1 MAECQRKD
9 VYPSMMPDPTY
20 TLAPA
25 ADFVLAFDLP
35 GFRGR
40 LVRLDSV
47 SARALEAH
55 ALPEPAARVAAETL
69 TLAALLG
76 SALKLDG
83 RLTVQSKSDGA
94 LDLAAADYYGAEEGR
109 AAGLRGL
116 ARIDNERAKALGAAP
131 SFAELAGAGSLAIT
145 IEPRRGEQSYQG
157 ITALSPEGLAASAET
172 YFAQSEQLPTAIR
185 LAAAPLYEPGKPA
198 RWRAGGI
205 MLQTTPDAPR
215 NDDAKND
222 NWERLTLFLKSLSD
236 FELLDVSLSAEN
248 LLWRLF
254 HEDEVR
260 VQPAEPLT
268 FRCDCDKGRIASV
281 LRAYAPAD
289 RAGLADADG
298 IIRARCEFC
307 GTLHEIGD
315 EALVSSGQ

>member
-1 MAECQRKD
+1 MTDK
-9 VYPSMMPDPTY
+9 PY
-20 TLAPA
+20 TPAPA

-47 SARALEAH
+47 SARALAAH
-55 ALPEPAARVAAETL
+55 ALPESAARVAAEAL

-94 LDLAAADYYGAEEGR
+94 LDLAAADYYGAEDGR
-109 AAGLRGL
+109 VAGLRGY
-116 ARIDNERAKALGAAP
+116 ARVDAERAKALGAAP
-131 SFAELAGAGSLAIT
+131 PFAQLAGAGSLAIT
-145 IEPRRGEQSYQG
+145 IEPRRGDQTYQG
-157 ITALSPEGLAASAET
+157 ITALSPDGMAASAET

-198 RWRAGGI
+198 AWRAGGI
-205 MLQTTPDAPR
+205 MVQATPDAPLR
-215 NDDAKND
+215 EDD
-222 NWERLTLFLKSLSD
+222 WERLTLFLKSLAD
-236 FELLDVSLSAEN
+236 FELLDVSLSAED

-260 VQPAEPLT
+260 VHPAEPIE
-268 FRCDCDKGRIASV
+268 FRCDCSAARIAAV
-281 LRAYAPAD
+281 LRSYAPSD
-289 RAGLADADG
+289 RAGLADPDG
-298 IIRARCEFC
+298 VIRARCEFC
-307 GTLHEIGD
+307 GAVH
-315 EALVSSGQ
+315 ALAPDDLAATA

>member
-1 MAECQRKD
+1 MTDK
-9 VYPSMMPDPTY
+9 PY
-20 TLAPA
+20 TPAPA

-94 LDLAAADYYGAEEGR
+94 LDLAAADYYGAEDGR

-116 ARIDNERAKALGAAP
+116 ARIDAERAKTLGAAP
-131 SFAELAGAGSLAIT
+131 SFAQLVGDGSLAIT

-157 ITALSPEGLAASAET
+157 IVALSPEGMAASAET

-205 MLQTTPDAPR
+205 MLQATPDAPLR
-215 NDDAKND
+215 EDD
-222 NWERLTLFLKSLSD
+222 WERLKLFLKSLSD
-236 FELLDVSLSAEN
+236 FELIDVSLTAET

-254 HEDEVR
+254 NEDEIR
-260 VQPAEPLT
+260 VHPAEPLA
-268 FRCDCDKGRIASV
+268 FRCDCDAARIASV
-281 LRAYAPAD
+281 LRAYAPAE
-289 RAGLADADG
+289 RENLADTDG
-298 IIRARCEFC
+298 VIRARCEFC
-307 GTLHEIGD
+307 GAVHAIAPSDLAAT
-315 EALVSSGQ
+315 A

>member
-1 MAECQRKD
+1 MTSQT
-9 VYPSMMPDPTY
+9 TY
-20 TLAPA
+20 IPAPA

-40 LVRLDSV
+40 VVRLDSV

-94 LDLAAADYYGAEEGR
+94 LDLAAADYYGAEDGR

-116 ARIDNERAKALGAAP
+116 ARIDAERAKALGSAP
-131 SFAELAGAGSLAIT
+131 SFADLAGAGSLAIT

-157 ITALSPEGLAASAET
+157 IVALSPEGMAASAQT

-185 LAAAPLYEPGKPA
+185 LAAAPLYEPGKQA

-205 MLQTTPDAPR
+205 MLQATPDAR
-215 NDDAKND
+215 LREDD
-222 NWERLTLFLKSLSD
+222 WERLTLFLKSLGD
-236 FELLDVSLSAEN
+236 FELLDVSLSAED

-254 HEDEVR
+254 HEDEIR
-260 VQPAEPLT
+260 VQPAEPLA
-268 FRCDCDKGRIASV
+268 FRCDCDAGRIASV
-281 LRAYAPAD
+281 LRSYSRDD

-298 IIRARCEFC
+298 LIRARCEFC
-307 GTLHEIGD
+307 GAVHVLAPGD
-315 EALVSSGQ
+315 LEASV